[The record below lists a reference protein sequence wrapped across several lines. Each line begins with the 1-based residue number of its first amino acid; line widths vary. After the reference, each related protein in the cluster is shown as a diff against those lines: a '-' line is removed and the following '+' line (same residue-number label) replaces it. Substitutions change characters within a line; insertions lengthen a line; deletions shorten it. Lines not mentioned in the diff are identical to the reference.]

1 MRIIGNLLSISTD
14 ADTDQHAALL
24 MSNERF
30 QKFMIN
36 VLFSQSIINSDGSS
50 TGNVYKSECLW
61 VLSNILGLHSEAN
74 FEIIMSTSGLVER
87 LIHLAG
93 PDSEYHVRKEA
104 LIAVYNLCENH
115 NSKYLD
121 KIMVKHP
128 EAPFF
133 EALRR
138 YQTYDPYSLK
148 IIISFVLLVCEKFGE
163 AIIKPMIDEG
173 IPEFIENI
181 KYKFQ
186 ENQELLKMT
195 DHLLETYLLIE
206 ENIDY

>member
-1 MRIIGNLLSISTD
+1 
-14 ADTDQHAALL
+14 

-30 QKFMIN
+30 QNFMVA

-50 TGNVYKSECLW
+50 TGNVYKKECLW

-74 FEIIMSTSGLVER
+74 FEIIMSTNGLVER
-87 LIHLAG
+87 LINLAG

-104 LIAVYNLCENH
+104 LVAVYNLCENH

-121 KIMVKHP
+121 KIMLKHP

-138 YQTYDPYSLK
+138 FETYDAYSLK

-163 AIIKPMIDEG
+163 AIIKPMKDEG
-173 IPEFIENI
+173 IPEFIDNI
-181 KYKFQ
+181 RYKFQ
-186 ENQELLKMT
+186 ENEDLVKMT
-195 DHLLETYLLIE
+195 DHLLETYIFSEDDVDYQALYGATQPNHAGGF
-206 ENIDY
+206 NI